1 MQRSSI
7 QTVLSLLPY
16 LWPAGNPVARL
27 RVAAAMLF
35 LVLAK
40 GAAVV
45 VPVIYGRLVDTLAP
59 KDGSA
64 GVLVVPMALIAA
76 YGLARIASAGFGEL
90 RDALFASVG
99 QRAVRQLA
107 LRTFQHLHAL
117 SLRFHLDRQ
126 TGGLARVID
135 RGTTGMQSVLRLAV
149 FNVVPTVIELLLVT
163 AIIWRMFDWH
173 FAAVTLLAVL
183 LYVGF
188 TAAFAARR
196 VRLRR
201 TMNDTDN
208 DASIK
213 ALDSLLNF
221 ETVKYFGNEAHEAAR
236 YDACAGA
243 L

>member
-1 MQRSSI
+1 M
-7 QTVLSLLPY
+7 LSLLPY

-40 GAAVV
+40 GATVV
-45 VPVIYGRLVDTLAP
+45 VPVIYGRLVDALAP
-59 KDGSA
+59 KGGSA

-107 LRTFQHLHAL
+107 LRTFRHLHAL

-135 RGTTGMQSVLRLAV
+135 RGTTGTQSVLRLAV
-149 FNVVPTVIELLLVT
+149 FNVVPTVIELT
-163 AIIWRMFDWH
+163 AGHRH
-173 FAAVTLLAVL
+173 HLAAVRLAFRCRHVA
-183 LYVGF
+183 GG
-188 TAAFAARR
+188 AGCMSASPPPSPRGACGCGAR
-196 VRLRR
+196 
-201 TMNDTDN
+201 
-208 DASIK
+208 
-213 ALDSLLNF
+213 
-221 ETVKYFGNEAHEAAR
+221 
-236 YDACAGA
+236 
-243 L
+243 